1 MKKYC
6 LLIAFAALVLPAKD
20 SFAQEAETPSD
31 FSVIVSAGYG
41 FPSFTRNIFD
51 LVEGENVDAYFIGPA
66 YLKAEFPIND
76 RVGFGLN
83 FAYVVGNAT
92 YVEQD
97 GQVDSIFYNTSVDYS
112 SYSIIARV
120 NFHFGAQDGRFDP
133 YAGFG
138 LGYRDATYKF
148 TGGDPDDEPNEA
160 GAIFH
165 LGMDFTIGTR
175 FYLTENIGLY
185 GEVGLAKSIMQA
197 GVVIRL

>member
-6 LLIAFAALVLPAKD
+6 GLLAVAAFLLPVRQ
-20 SFAQEAETPSD
+20 SFAQEAAPSD
-31 FSVIVSAGYG
+31 FHVIVSAGYG

-51 LVEGENVDAYFIGPA
+51 LADGENVDSYFIGPA

-76 RVGFGLN
+76 RVGFGVN

-97 GQVDSIFYNTSVDYS
+97 GNVDSIFYNTSVDYS

-120 NFHFGAQDGRFDP
+120 NFHFGAQDSRFDP

-148 TGGDPDDEPNEA
+148 QGGDPDAEPEEL
-160 GAIFH
+160 GGIIH
-165 LGMDFTIGTR
+165 MGMDFTIGTR
-175 FYLTENIGLY
+175 FYLTDNIGLY